1 MAVLLTPVVLLTSA
15 PDPRLVL
22 LCDAATPARENEK
35 MSAAKKTKKHEPPKT
50 RKFVAVKTKTFF
62 MFSSQSS

>member
-22 LCDAATPARENEK
+22 LCAAATPASESEK
-35 MSAAKKTKKHEPPKT
+35 MS
-50 RKFVAVKTKTFF
+50 VAIRTEKNEAVLVERRNL
-62 MFSSQSS
+62 